1 MRMSGVAT
9 LTRRFVETATAAN
22 ADVRI
27 FDTRKTLPG
36 WRREC
41 LSKNC
46 WRNDYGWPVQVIS
59 RVEHRGVDYILYL
72 RLRGHY
78 WEGYVIRGARS
89 LQDMSQQVVGW
100 SCDLLAYH
108 WLHFDEYQ
116 LEQAKQADPCGK
128 FISALHH
135 RRR

>member
-1 MRMSGVAT
+1 MPDA
-9 LTRRFVETATAAN
+9 
-22 ADVRI
+22 
-27 FDTRKTLPG
+27 

-59 RVEHRGVDYILYL
+59 RVEYRGVDYILYL

-89 LQDMSQQVVGW
+89 LQDMSRQVVGW

-108 WLHFDEYQ
+108 WLHFEEYQ
-116 LEQAKQADPCGK
+116 LEQAKQALAGIFQHKYGGVGTPLVLITPRL
-128 FISALHH
+128 FS
-135 RRR
+135 